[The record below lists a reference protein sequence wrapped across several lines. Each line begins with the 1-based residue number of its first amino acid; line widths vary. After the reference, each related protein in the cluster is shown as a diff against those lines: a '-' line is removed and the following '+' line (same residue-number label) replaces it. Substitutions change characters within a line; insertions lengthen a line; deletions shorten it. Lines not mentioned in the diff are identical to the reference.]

1 MASPTITCRRRYL
14 SASACGSSHVMMI
27 GRFSVVSR
35 PTSTSKKS
43 ARWDSWKPC
52 VRPSMPMPTLPST
65 SNTCRVTKNGIRP
78 RMMWMNGVFRSI
90 R

>member
-1 MASPTITCRRRYL
+1 
-14 SASACGSSHVMMI
+14 MI

-43 ARWDSWKPC
+43 ARCESWKPC
-52 VRPSMPMPTLPST
+52 VRLSVPIPTRPEPAT
-65 SNTCRVTKNGIRP
+65 TCRVTKNGISP
-78 RMMWMNGVFRSI
+78 RMMSMNGVRRSM